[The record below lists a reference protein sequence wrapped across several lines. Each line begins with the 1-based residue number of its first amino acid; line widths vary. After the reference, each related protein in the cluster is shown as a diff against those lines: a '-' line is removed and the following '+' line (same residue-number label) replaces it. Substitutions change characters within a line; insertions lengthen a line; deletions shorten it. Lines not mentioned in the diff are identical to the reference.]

1 MRHLT
6 TAFSTLL
13 MTLSFLAAT
22 PAQAMDGVVTDTGD
36 IVTVEDGT
44 VFTEG
49 DSVTVFDSDG
59 TTHTFQVMAVTDTPE
74 STSVDFIDEE
84 SGDAKTVEFSK

>member
-1 MRHLT
+1 MRYGPI
-6 TAFSTLL
+6 AFSTLL
-13 MTLSFLAAT
+13 MTLSFMAAS
-22 PAQAMDGVVTDTGD
+22 PAHAMDGVVIDTGD

-49 DSVTVFDSDG
+49 DSVTVYDADG
-59 TTHTFQVMAVTDTPE
+59 TTHTLQVMAVTNVPE

-84 SGDAKTVEFSK
+84 SGDAKTVEFTK